1 MFAFFY
7 ILFKMCV
14 SVHEYNN
21 LEKEENKLTVTE
33 SLLDP
38 RHSAKCFIHL
48 PLPCRS
54 AKLIWLAS

>member
-38 RHSAKCFIHL
+38 RHSVKCFIHL